1 MDPAPTPLP
10 PTRMP
15 IGGRSFDEGGGCII
29 RGNVGPESA
38 DVAKDAAAVRNEQYA
53 DRAADPPGR

>member
-1 MDPAPTPLP
+1 M
-10 PTRMP
+10 MP
-15 IGGRSFDEGGGCII
+15 IGGRSFDEGVGCII